1 MRFAVFERIWYLF
14 ERLAVS
20 VQKKLLSVRT
30 AWAIR
35 LKKIVIRSNVQ
46 TAWEIRLK
54 KLLGRRENPEHGT
67 FRNIPEHEK
76 LLFFFNE
83 KIIN

>member
-46 TAWEIRLK
+46 TAFRLK

-67 FRNIPEHEK
+67 FRNIPEHEN
-76 LLFFFNE
+76 FFFLM
-83 KIIN
+83 KK